1 MFSKFALIDMGAI
14 LMILANLTT
23 LGLLK
28 MKVFWNKG
36 YDIIILYDVTT
47 KIYHVTNYIVD
58 VNMWLNFVNSSI
70 FMKEVSFNFN
80 LI

>member
-28 MKVFWNKG
+28 VKVFWNKG

-47 KIYHVTNYIVD
+47 KIYHVTQI
-58 VNMWLNFVNSSI
+58 ML
-70 FMKEVSFNFN
+70 
-80 LI
+80 